1 MNIGIILAGGV
12 GTRFGSNLPK
22 QFVHIESKPLIVHT
36 LEKFSNCNKIDK
48 LFIVC
53 LKSHIEEMKNIVE
66 QYEIKKIEGIIPGGT
81 TRHESIKN
89 GINYLVNK
97 GYDKTTTII
106 IHNANM
112 PLVKNKNIED
122 CIKKC
127 CGEVIVTTV
136 AKCNGFFYQI
146 CDDTRLSIG
155 PDRESIFH
163 AKVPEAM
170 QLSMACELYNDQLFN
185 AKKYESYTAGML
197 GIIKNKKVEFS
208 ICDSTN
214 MKITTKEDYEL
225 VETYL
230 KNEIKGE

>member
-22 QFVHIESKPLIVHT
+22 QFVNIESKPLIVHT
-36 LEKFSNCNKIDK
+36 LEKFSKCNKIDK

-66 QYEIKKIEGIIPGGT
+66 QYEIKKIDEIIPGGN

-89 GINYLVNK
+89 GINYLIDK

-112 PLVKNKNIED
+112 PLVKIKNIEE

-127 CGEVIVTTV
+127 HEEVIVTTV
-136 AKCNGFFYQI
+136 AKCNGFFYQK
-146 CDDTRLSIG
+146 CDNMKLSIG
-155 PDRESIFH
+155 PDRDNIFH

-170 QLSMACELYNDQLFN
+170 KLSMASELYNDQIFN
-185 AKKYESYTAGML
+185 EKK
-197 GIIKNKKVEFS
+197 
-208 ICDSTN
+208 
-214 MKITTKEDYEL
+214 
-225 VETYL
+225 
-230 KNEIKGE
+230 